1 MFASSYGMTKRRLHN
16 RSLKL
21 WRNDYLTHKYLW
33 PNLEWAVQTALQGIQ
48 SQLPVV
54 LDLGCGHKP
63 YADLFR
69 ATRHFGMD
77 CGLVDSSPDF
87 VGDALCLPVKDQSVD
102 LVFATQVI
110 EHVPKPHLLLRECKR
125 VLRPKGYLVLSGP
138 FYWPLHEE
146 PHDFFRFTKYG
157 LAQLLADE
165 GFSEWQ
171 IREDGGDWAQLML
184 NVCLRLT
191 SKLLAPLIC
200 AVNIVGV
207 FTDAVSTSRKSPA
220 NYTVMAKV

>member
-1 MFASSYGMTKRRLHN
+1 MKKRRLHA
-16 RSLKL
+16 RALKL

-33 PNLEWAVQTALQGIQ
+33 PNIEWAASASLRGIG
-48 SQLPVV
+48 SRSPVV

-63 YADLFR
+63 YRDLFPTAR
-69 ATRHFGMD
+69 YFGMD
-77 CGLVDSSPDF
+77 CGMVDSSPDF
-87 VGDALCLPVKDQSVD
+87 VGDALSLPVKDESVD
-102 LVFATQVI
+102 IVFATQVI
-110 EHVPKPHLLLRECKR
+110 EHVTKPHQMVRECKR
-125 VLRPKGYLVLSGP
+125 VLRPSGYLVLTGP

-157 LAQLLADE
+157 FSQLLADA

-184 NVCLRLT
+184 NVSLRLT
-191 SKLLAPLIC
+191 SRFFIPLIC
-200 AVNIVGV
+200 IVNIVGA
-207 FTDAVSTSRKSPA
+207 FTDAMSASRKSPA